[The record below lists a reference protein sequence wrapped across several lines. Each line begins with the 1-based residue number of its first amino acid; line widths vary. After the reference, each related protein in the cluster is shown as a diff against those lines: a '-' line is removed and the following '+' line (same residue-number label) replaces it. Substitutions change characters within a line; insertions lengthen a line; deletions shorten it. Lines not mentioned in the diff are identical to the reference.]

1 MDKLLLM
8 LLSTRLLTGISLLP
22 VNVFIVDSEVIG
34 VHDRGLVLLEVLA
47 GIVVLAELSL
57 PLMLLLEQGLE

>member
-57 PLMLLLEQGLE
+57 PLMVLLGQGLE

>member
-34 VHDRGLVLLEVLA
+34 VHDRGLVLLVVLA

>member
-8 LLSTRLLTGISLLP
+8 LLSTGLLTGISLLP
-22 VNVFIVDSEVIG
+22 VNVFIVNSEVIG
-34 VHDRGLVLLEVLA
+34 VHDRGLMLLEVLA

-57 PLMLLLEQGLE
+57 PLMELLGQGLE